1 MEGEREILSV
11 PSGLMC
17 PISYDRMKDPVILIP
32 SGNTYDCE
40 QICKSLLHHPNLDP
54 SSGVRYDSKLQYC
67 DNLAVRQLLMETYG
81 DKAFQKYDDS
91 GFQTRYEKAW
101 NSGNDGVAA
110 ATARVAA
117 VIQTNDRGERERE
130 QARRERDVAV
140 AAAAAAAAAARA
152 VLVANE
158 RGEREREQAIREREP
173 YVQAHSW
180 TPLDF
185 GLAFVLSC
193 LVMICVAL
201 IVLLPLCSAL
211 NCDVQADSGTFVMAF
226 VLSCLFFISPR

>member
-67 DNLAVRQLLMETYG
+67 DLAVRQLLMETYG

-110 ATARVAA
+110 AAAAVAAATARVTA
-117 VIQTNDRGERERE
+117 VIQTNEG
-130 QARRERDVAV
+130 ARRERDVAV
-140 AAAAAAAAAARA
+140 AARA
-152 VLVANE
+152 VSAANE
-158 RGEREREQAIREREP
+158 RGERELERAIRERERERD
-173 YVQAHSW
+173 VQADSW
-180 TPLDF
+180 NLF
-185 GLAFVLSC
+185 VMAFVMTFVLTC

-201 IVLLPLCSAL
+201 FACFLH
-211 NCDVQADSGTFVMAF
+211 F
-226 VLSCLFFISPR
+226 VLGLKW

>member
-1 MEGEREILSV
+1 MQ
-11 PSGLMC
+11 
-17 PISYDRMKDPVILIP
+17 DPVILIP

-40 QICKSLLHHPNLDP
+40 QICKSLLYHPNLDP

-110 ATARVAA
+110 ATVAAAAAAAVAAATARVSA
-117 VIQTNDRGERERE
+117 VIQTNERARRERERATRE
-130 QARRERDVAV
+130 RERATRERDVAV
-140 AAAAAAAAAARA
+140 AARA
-152 VLVANE
+152 VLAANE

-173 YVQAHSW
+173 YVQTQAHSW